1 MVTKM
6 LSSTLSTTRRSE
18 PAPRKWFGIFWM
30 QAVVKHGETN
40 GGVIQTTPA
49 VTEESAE
56 EGKKDNREWKD
67 ERM

>member
-1 MVTKM
+1 
-6 LSSTLSTTRRSE
+6 
-18 PAPRKWFGIFWM
+18 
-30 QAVVKHGETN
+30 VVKHGEAN

-56 EGKKDNREWKD
+56 DGQKDTREWKD